1 MPIKKC
7 TKKGKG
13 GYKTG
18 TSGKC
23 YTGKGAKKKALKQQI
38 AVKISQGKIKPK
50 DGVKNN
56 GR

>member
-7 TKKGKG
+7 TKKGKS
-13 GYKTG
+13 GYRTG

-23 YTGKGAKKKALKQQI
+23 YTGKGAKKKALKQQV

-50 DGVKNN
+50 GGK
-56 GR
+56 RRSRK